1 MKCWNMSEPSA
12 LATVDVEQGDLEG
25 LRPTLARIARVT
37 KALFSA
43 PAAEVTIFMGDEIWR
58 ASDLTGQISWSDPA
72 SELTM
77 RGGEVLWVGDLA
89 ADSRFADH
97 PTVVHDPH
105 LRFYAGAPIQLE
117 TGDRIGALA
126 VFDIAP
132 RDHDDFL
139 AERLH
144 DLASVVAHEFDR
156 MRVVRDC
163 ALALERTERSEQRLQ
178 LAVQLADLHVYEM
191 DYVNRTLLKVGAEDT
206 FFETPKTYADMWKNV
221 WGQLHPDD
229 VETAKAAWERHVK
242 EGVPF
247 QAEYRIERTDGKE
260 IWAYS
265 TSELFEDE
273 HGRPLRLVG
282 ALQNITSRKQAEA
295 ELVQARDEA
304 ESANRAKSAFLATM
318 SHEIRTPLNGV
329 LGMAQAMAVD
339 DLSPVQRE
347 RLDVVRQSGESLLA
361 ILNDILDLSKIE
373 AGKLEL
379 EEINFDLA
387 EIARGAHS
395 TFTGLANKKG
405 LSFALDTH
413 RANGVYRGDPTRV
426 RQILYNLIS
435 NALKFTE
442 LGEIRVVIAYAE
454 ERLRIVVS
462 DTGVGMSAQTV
473 ASLFNK
479 FTQADST
486 TTRRFGGTGLGLAI
500 CRELAELMGG
510 FIEATS
516 QLGDGSSFTVI
527 LPLPR
532 VGAARAPAGSQAAR
546 APAADRAADAA
557 DPADSAPLRVLAA
570 EDNSVNQLVLK
581 TLLHQV
587 GMEPIIVDN
596 GLEAVT
602 AWEVGEW
609 DLILMDIQMPQMD
622 GPTAA
627 RKIREGEAA
636 WGRPRTPIIALTANA
651 MAHQVAEYLAAGM
664 DAVVT
669 KPIEAAKLFETLQA
683 VLSEE
688 PAAAV
693 A

>member
-1 MKCWNMSEPSA
+1 
-12 LATVDVEQGDLEG
+12 
-25 LRPTLARIARVT
+25 
-37 KALFSA
+37 
-43 PAAEVTIFMGDEIWR
+43 
-58 ASDLTGQISWSDPA
+58 
-72 SELTM
+72 
-77 RGGEVLWVGDLA
+77 
-89 ADSRFADH
+89 
-97 PTVVHDPH
+97 
-105 LRFYAGAPIQLE
+105 
-117 TGDRIGALA
+117 
-126 VFDIAP
+126 
-132 RDHDDFL
+132 
-139 AERLH
+139 
-144 DLASVVAHEFDR
+144 
-156 MRVVRDC
+156 
-163 ALALERTERSEQRLQ
+163 
-178 LAVQLADLHVYEM
+178 
-191 DYVNRTLLKVGAEDT
+191 LKVGAEDT

-229 VETAKAAWERHVK
+229 VVIAKDAWERHVND
-242 EGVPF
+242 GVPF
-247 QAEYRIERTDGKE
+247 QAEYRIERTDGRE

-273 HGRPLRLVG
+273 NGRPLRLVG
-282 ALQNITSRKQAEA
+282 ALQNITSRKLAEA

-304 ESANRAKSAFLATM
+304 EAANRAKSAFLATM

-329 LGMAQAMAVD
+329 LGMAQAMVSD
-339 DLSPVQRE
+339 ELSPVQRE
-347 RLDVVRQSGESLLA
+347 RLDVVRQSGEALLA

-379 EEINFDLA
+379 EEIEFDLN

-405 LSFALDTH
+405 LSFALDTK
-413 RANGVYRGDPTRV
+413 RAGGVYRGDPTRV

-442 LGEIRVVIAYAE
+442 CGEIRVVIAFADD
-454 ERLRIVVS
+454 RLRIVVS
-462 DTGVGMSAQTV
+462 DTGVGMSAETV
-473 ASLFNK
+473 AALFNK

-500 CRELAELMGG
+500 CRDLAELMDGS
-510 FIEATS
+510 IEAAS
-516 QLGDGSSFTVI
+516 QLGEGSSFTVI

-532 VGAARAPAGSQAAR
+532 VGGARGMGGAAATAMVVAS
-546 APAADRAADAA
+546 RAAEAVDAI
-557 DPADSAPLRVLAA
+557 DGPPLRVLAA

-587 GMEPIIVDN
+587 GMEPVIVDN

-602 AWEVGEW
+602 AWEIGEW
-609 DLILMDIQMPQMD
+609 DLILMDIQMPLMD

-636 WGRPRTPIIALTANA
+636 WGRARTPIVALTANA
-651 MAHQVAEYLAAGM
+651 MAHQITEYLAAGM

-669 KPIEAAKLFETLQA
+669 KPIEAAKLFETLQR
-683 VLSEE
+683 VLDAG
-688 PAAAV
+688 PAEAEARQ